1 MKPVAPVTSAFTT
14 QHSGILRRVTS
25 RARVALLLA
34 LPALVS
40 CNGSDDESPM
50 AVTEPA
56 AAGEPQDHTR
66 AQPAV
71 SDLRRRRVGT
81 FSEPTYV
88 TAPPGDRRRLFVVEQ
103 GGTIRVVH
111 RGRKLA
117 RPYLD
122 IRGRVEAGGERG
134 LLSMAFA
141 PNYRENRRFYV
152 YYTDNGGDI
161 RVVEFKGRRNRARKR
176 SARTVL
182 VQDHSTYGNHNG
194 GQLQFGPDGFLYI
207 GTGDGGGGGDPF
219 ESGQDLGTH
228 LGKILRIRPHGKPRI
243 PRSNP
248 FRGRRGARPAVYSY
262 GLRNPWRFSFDRQTR
277 DLVIAD
283 VGQNAWEEVNF
294 VRSGRGRN
302 FGWNEFEGN
311 HAYDGGSAPG
321 HVRPVIEHS
330 HNSGFCSITGG
341 YVLRHRSY
349 GELRGTY
356 VYGDLCEGVVRGARL
371 GPGRATG
378 RRRFSVDVPSLSSFG
393 EDARGRVYAASL
405 DGAVYRL
412 AGSG

>member
-1 MKPVAPVTSAFTT
+1 MGR
-14 QHSGILRRVTS
+14 HSGILRRVIS

-34 LPALVS
+34 VPALAS
-40 CNGSDDESPM
+40 CNGSDGESPM

-56 AAGEPQDHTR
+56 AAGDSPSDTR
-66 AQPAV
+66 ARPAV

-103 GGTIRVVH
+103 RGTIRVVH

-122 IRGRVEAGGERG
+122 LRGRVQSGGEQG

-141 PNYRENRRFYV
+141 PNYRKSRRFYV

-176 SARTVL
+176 SARKVL
-182 VQDHSTYGNHNG
+182 VQEHSTHSNHNG

-207 GTGDGGGGGDPF
+207 GLGDGGGGGDPF
-219 ESGQDLGTH
+219 ESGQDLGMH
-228 LGKILRIRPHGKPRI
+228 LGKILRIKPRGKPRI

-262 GLRNPWRFSFDRQTR
+262 GLRNPWRFSFDRQTA

-283 VGQNAWEEVNF
+283 VGQNEWEEVNF
-294 VRSGRGRN
+294 VRRGRGSGAN
-302 FGWNEFEGN
+302 FGWNEFEGT
-311 HAYDGGSAPG
+311 HEFDGGSAPG
-321 HVRPVIEHS
+321 HIPPVIEHS
-330 HNSGFCSITGG
+330 HSGDGFCSITGG

-371 GPGRATG
+371 APGRATG
-378 RRRFSVDVPSLSSFG
+378 RRRFSVEVPSMTSFG

-405 DGAVYRL
+405 EGPVYRL
-412 AGSG
+412 APAG

>member
-1 MKPVAPVTSAFTT
+1 M
-14 QHSGILRRVTS
+14 
-25 RARVALLLA
+25 
-34 LPALVS
+34 
-40 CNGSDDESPM
+40 
-50 AVTEPA
+50 
-56 AAGEPQDHTR
+56 
-66 AQPAV
+66 
-71 SDLRRRRVGT
+71 
-81 FSEPTYV
+81 
-88 TAPPGDRRRLFVVEQ
+88 VEQ

-122 IRGRVEAGGERG
+122 IRGRVQAGGERG

-152 YYTDNGGDI
+152 YYTDNEGDI

-219 ESGQDLGTH
+219 RVGQDLGTH

-262 GLRNPWRFSFDRQTR
+262 GLRNPWRFSFDRQTG

-283 VGQNAWEEVNF
+283 VGQNECEEVNF
-294 VRSGRGRN
+294 VRSGSGRN
-302 FGWNEFEGN
+302 FGWSVFEGN
-311 HAYDGGSAPG
+311 ARVRRRLGPRPRPAGDRALPRLAASARSPAATSSGTAPTASCAAPTSTATCARASCAARGSRRAGRRAGGGSASRCRACRRSARTRAGASTP
-321 HVRPVIEHS
+321 RRS
-330 HNSGFCSITGG
+330 TARSTGW
-341 YVLRHRSY
+341 R
-349 GELRGTY
+349 
-356 VYGDLCEGVVRGARL
+356 
-371 GPGRATG
+371 
-378 RRRFSVDVPSLSSFG
+378 
-393 EDARGRVYAASL
+393 
-405 DGAVYRL
+405 
-412 AGSG
+412 GSG